1 MLQSNDMSSVFDKAK
16 EPLCVERDNGDN
28 VFHLPSIC
36 CFDCQLYEGLS
47 FELYNLNGKIRG
59 RMTKTLLN
67 HEIEK
72 VKKEIK
78 SKEYVIKRD
87 SDFIDSLKAE
97 MEDLGSSNQ
106 DKEKLPR
113 SSNHNRRKNCR
124 RTRTKASP
132 WYSKLL
138 QFLQKEI
145 EELTASKKT
154 TQLKNNAKKLLAE
167 KTKLKHLIFSNTV
180 YNACVMSE
188 KGALE
193 QKLRNL
199 EMKHRALDCY
209 SLTIKQSSFRGD
221 SASIQFEL
229 SLHDYTVSLHYPR
242 ISSEFCT
249 EDTYI
254 CYADD
259 FPWSLRFV
267 DN

>member
-1 MLQSNDMSSVFDKAK
+1 MPSAFDREKA
-16 EPLCVERDNGDN
+16 PLCAERDNGDN

-47 FELYNLNGKIRG
+47 FELYNLNGKIMG

-67 HEIEK
+67 HEIKK
-72 VKKEIK
+72 VKEEIK
-78 SKEYVIKRD
+78 NKEYVIKRD
-87 SDFIDSLKAE
+87 SDFIDSLKAK

-106 DKEKLPR
+106 DKEELPR
-113 SSNHNRRKNCR
+113 SSNRNRRGNCR

-132 WYSKLL
+132 WYSRLF

-145 EELTASKKT
+145 EELTTSKKT
-154 TQLKNNAKKLLAE
+154 TQLRNDAKKLLAE

-180 YNACVMSE
+180 YNASVMSE
-188 KGALE
+188 KRALE

-199 EMKHRALDCY
+199 EIKHGALDCY
-209 SLTIKQSSFRGD
+209 SLTIKQSSFGAD

-249 EDTYI
+249 KETYM

-259 FPWSLRFV
+259 FRWTLRFF
-267 DN
+267 NN